1 MKRFFLSLIILIMSV
16 GLFAQKGKVNS
27 ALNFVDNGNL
37 EKAKEAMDGAEEHSK
52 TKDWPK
58 TYYAKG
64 RLAQAMYQSN
74 DDKIRKLYDEPL
86 MVAYNS
92 YLKSIELD
100 DTDRMSKM
108 VILQIPQLSNDFLT
122 WAGEE
127 FEAENFKKSLAA
139 FETLI
144 TLQRSDIYVG
154 MLDTVLLFNAGIVA
168 INAEEHDKALNYFE
182 QCIEMEYGDSQPYE
196 YMHSIYTTRGDME
209 NAEKILIAAFEK
221 FDDSPN
227 VLLSL
232 IQFYLVNE
240 MDEEAMEY
248 INMAKANDPD
258 NYRLH
263 WAEGVLYMKQER
275 YEDATVALAKSIELE
290 PDFFDTQYNMGV
302 CYYNMGV
309 NMFEVAN
316 DILDNEKYNAAVEEA
331 KEVFAKAIPYM
342 EKALEL
348 NPEDVASMTSLK
360 ELYYRLQMTEK
371 YDEMTKRLDEIE
383 G

>member
-1 MKRFFLSLIILIMSV
+1 MKRFFLSFLILIISAGV
-16 GLFAQKGKVNS
+16 FAQKGKVNS
-27 ALNFVDNGNL
+27 TLNYVDNGNL
-37 EKAKEAMDGAEEHSK
+37 EKAKEAMDGAEVHEK

-64 RLAQAMYQSN
+64 RLAQAMYESN

-100 DTDRMSKM
+100 DKDRMSKM

-127 FEAENFKKSLAA
+127 FEAENFKKSLVA

-144 TLQRSDIYVG
+144 SLQKSDLYIG
-154 MLDTVLLFNAGIVA
+154 MFDTVLLFNAGIVA
-168 INAEEHDKALNYFE
+168 INAEEYDKALDYFE
-182 QCIEMEYGDSQPYE
+182 QCIEMEYGESQPYE
-196 YMHSIYTTRGDME
+196 YMHSIYNTRGDME

-221 FDDSPN
+221 FEDSPN
-227 VLLSL
+227 VMLSL

-240 MDEEAMEY
+240 MDKEAMEY
-248 INMAKANDPD
+248 ITMAKADDPN
-258 NYRLH
+258 NYRLF

-290 PDFFDTQYNMGV
+290 PEFFDTQYNMGV

-309 NMFEVAN
+309 NLFEIAN

-348 NPEDVASMTSLK
+348 NPEDVATMTSLK

-371 YDEMTKRLDEIE
+371 YDAITKKLDEIE

>member
-1 MKRFFLSLIILIMSV
+1 MKRFFLSFLILIISAGV
-16 GLFAQKGKVNS
+16 FAQKGKVNS
-27 ALNFVDNGNL
+27 TLNYVDNGNL
-37 EKAKEAMDGAEEHSK
+37 EKAKEAMDGAEVHEK

-64 RLAQAMYQSN
+64 RLAQATYESN
-74 DDKIRKLYDEPL
+74 DAKIRKLYDEPL

-100 DTDRMSKM
+100 DKDRMSKM

-144 TLQRSDIYVG
+144 SLQKSDLYIG
-154 MLDTVLLFNAGIVA
+154 MFDTVLLFNAGIVA
-168 INAEEHDKALNYFE
+168 INAEEYDKALDYFE

-196 YMHSIYTTRGDME
+196 YMHSIYNTRGDME

-221 FDDSPN
+221 FEDSPN
-227 VLLSL
+227 VMLSL

-240 MDEEAMEY
+240 MDKEAMEY
-248 INMAKANDPD
+248 ITMAKADDPN
-258 NYRLH
+258 NYRLY

-290 PDFFDTQYNMGV
+290 PEFFDTQYNMGV

-309 NMFEVAN
+309 NMFEIAN

-348 NPEDVASMTSLK
+348 NPDDVATMTSLK

-371 YDEMTKRLDEIE
+371 YDAITKKLDEIE

>member
-1 MKRFFLSLIILIMSV
+1 MKRFFLSFLILIISAGV
-16 GLFAQKGKVNS
+16 FAQKGKVNS
-27 ALNFVDNGNL
+27 TLNYVDNGNL
-37 EKAKEAMDGAEEHSK
+37 EKAKEAMDGAEVHEK

-64 RLAQAMYQSN
+64 RLAQAMYESN

-100 DTDRMSKM
+100 DKDRMSKM

-144 TLQRSDIYVG
+144 SLQKSDLYIG
-154 MLDTVLLFNAGIVA
+154 MFDTVLLFNAGIVA
-168 INAEEHDKALNYFE
+168 INAEEYDKALDYFE
-182 QCIEMEYGDSQPYE
+182 QCIEMEYGESQPYE
-196 YMHSIYTTRGDME
+196 YMHSIYNTRGDME

-221 FDDSPN
+221 FEDSPN
-227 VLLSL
+227 VMLSL

-240 MDEEAMEY
+240 MDKEAMEY
-248 INMAKANDPD
+248 ITMAKADDPN
-258 NYRLH
+258 NYRLF

-290 PDFFDTQYNMGV
+290 PEFFDTQYNMGV

-309 NMFEVAN
+309 NLFEIAN

-348 NPEDVASMTSLK
+348 NPEDVATMTSLK

-371 YDEMTKRLDEIE
+371 YDAITKKLDEIE

>member
-1 MKRFFLSLIILIMSV
+1 
-16 GLFAQKGKVNS
+16 
-27 ALNFVDNGNL
+27 
-37 EKAKEAMDGAEEHSK
+37 
-52 TKDWPK
+52 
-58 TYYAKG
+58 
-64 RLAQAMYQSN
+64 
-74 DDKIRKLYDEPL
+74 
-86 MVAYNS
+86 
-92 YLKSIELD
+92 
-100 DTDRMSKM
+100 MSKM

-144 TLQRSDIYVG
+144 SLQKSDLYIG
-154 MLDTVLLFNAGIVA
+154 MFDTVLLFNAGIVA
-168 INAEEHDKALNYFE
+168 INAEEYDKALDYFE

-196 YMHSIYTTRGDME
+196 YMHSIYNTRGDIE

-221 FDDSPN
+221 FEDSPN
-227 VLLSL
+227 VMLSL

-240 MDEEAMEY
+240 MDKEAMEY
-248 INMAKANDPD
+248 ITMAKADDPN
-258 NYRLH
+258 NYRLY

-290 PDFFDTQYNMGV
+290 PEFFDTQYNMGV

-371 YDEMTKRLDEIE
+371 YDEITKKLDEIE

>member
-1 MKRFFLSLIILIMSV
+1 MKRFFLSFLILIISAGV
-16 GLFAQKGKVNS
+16 FAQKGKVNS
-27 ALNFVDNGNL
+27 TLNYVDNGNL
-37 EKAKEAMDGAEEHSK
+37 EKAKEAMDGAEVHEK

-64 RLAQAMYQSN
+64 RLAQAMYESN
-74 DDKIRKLYDEPL
+74 DAKIRKLYDEPL

-100 DTDRMSKM
+100 DKDRMSKM

-144 TLQRSDIYVG
+144 SLQKSDLYIG
-154 MLDTVLLFNAGIVA
+154 MFDTVLLFNAGIVA
-168 INAEEHDKALNYFE
+168 INAEEYDKALDYFE

-196 YMHSIYTTRGDME
+196 YMHSIYNTRGDME

-221 FDDSPN
+221 FEDSPN
-227 VLLSL
+227 VMLSL

-240 MDEEAMEY
+240 MDKEAMEY
-248 INMAKANDPD
+248 ITMAKADDPN
-258 NYRLH
+258 NYRLY

-290 PDFFDTQYNMGV
+290 PEFFDTQYNMGV

-309 NMFEVAN
+309 NMFEIAN

-348 NPEDVASMTSLK
+348 NPDDVATMTSLK

-371 YDEMTKRLDEIE
+371 YDAITKKLDEIE

>member
-1 MKRFFLSLIILIMSV
+1 MKRFLLSFLILILSV

-37 EKAKEAMDGAEEHSK
+37 EKAKEALDGAEEHSK

-64 RLAQAMYQSN
+64 RLAQAMYESN
-74 DDKIRKLYDEPL
+74 DAKIRKLYDEPL

-100 DTDRMSKM
+100 DKDRMSKM

-144 TLQRSDIYVG
+144 SLQQSDIYVG

-168 INAEEHDKALNYFE
+168 INAEEHDKALDYFE
-182 QCIEMEYGDSQPYE
+182 KCIEMEYGDSQPYE
-196 YMHSIYTTRGDME
+196 YIHSIYNTRGDME

-221 FDDSPN
+221 FEDSPN

-240 MDEEAMEY
+240 MDDEAMEY
-248 INMAKANDPD
+248 INMAKADDPD

-263 WAEGVLYMKQER
+263 WAEGVLYMKQEK
-275 YEDATVALAKSIELE
+275 YEDATGALAKSIELE

-302 CYYNMGV
+302 CYYNLGV

-316 DILDNEKYNAAVEEA
+316 DILDNAKYNAAVEEA

-342 EKALEL
+342 ERALEL
-348 NPEDVASMTSLK
+348 NPDDVATLTSLK

-371 YDEMTKRLDEIE
+371 YDEVTKRLEEIE